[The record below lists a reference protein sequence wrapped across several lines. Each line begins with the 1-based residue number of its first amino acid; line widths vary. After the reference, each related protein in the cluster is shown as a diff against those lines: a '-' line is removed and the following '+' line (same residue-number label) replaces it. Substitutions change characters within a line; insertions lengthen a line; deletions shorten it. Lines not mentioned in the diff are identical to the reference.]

1 MAKRNIKITFG
12 QGDRQRMIAVATKI
26 NNKNTELGEQS
37 PLKSINMA
45 AFANIFDVSSTKNTQ
60 MEDFQL
66 RYEQTRAEADFAL
79 GIAKGQT
86 MATPDTLLFYLG
98 LIRDQLMVTYKGRE
112 ELIEDWGFEVTVTE
126 SKGMKPREPKPPI
139 S

>member
-26 NNKNTELGEQS
+26 SNKNTELGEQS

-45 AFANIFDVSSTKNTQ
+45 AFATIFDVSSTKNTQ

-66 RYEQTRAEADFAL
+66 RYEQTKAEADFAL

-112 ELIEDWGFEVTVTE
+112 ELIADWGFEVTVTE
-126 SKGMKPREPKPPI
+126 SKGMKPREPKAPG

>member
-26 NNKNTELGEQS
+26 SNKNTELGEQS

-45 AFANIFDVSSTKNTQ
+45 AFATIFDVSSTKNTQ

-66 RYEQTRAEADFAL
+66 RYEQTKAEADFAL

-112 ELIEDWGFEVTVTE
+112 ELIEDWGFDVTVTE
-126 SKGMKPREPKPPI
+126 SKGMKPREPKTPTT
-139 S
+139 

>member
-1 MAKRNIKITFG
+1 MAKRNIKISFG
-12 QGDRQRMIAVATKI
+12 LGDRKRMIAIATKI
-26 NNKNTELGEQS
+26 SNKNTELGEQS
-37 PLKSINMA
+37 PLKSINMSS
-45 AFANIFDVSSTKNTQ
+45 FASIFDVSSQKNAQ
-60 MEDFQL
+60 MEDLQL
-66 RYEQTRAEADFAL
+66 RYEQRKAETDLAL

-126 SKGMKPREPKPPI
+126 SKGMKPREPKPPV

>member
-12 QGDRQRMIAVATKI
+12 LGDRKRMITIASKI
-26 NNKNTELGEQS
+26 AKKHTDSGEES
-37 PLKSINMA
+37 PLKTINMA
-45 AFANIFDVSSTKNTQ
+45 AFSSIFKLSSDKNAQ
-60 MEDFQL
+60 MEDLQL
-66 RYEQTRAEADFAL
+66 RYEQTKAETDLAL

-86 MATPDTLLFYLG
+86 MATPDTLLFFLG

-126 SKGMKPREPKPPI
+126 SKGMKPREPKKPTT
-139 S
+139 

>member
-45 AFANIFDVSSTKNTQ
+45 TFASIFDVSSTKNTQ

-66 RYEQTRAEADFAL
+66 RYEQTKAEADFAL

-126 SKGMKPREPKPPI
+126 SKGMKPREPKTPTT
-139 S
+139 